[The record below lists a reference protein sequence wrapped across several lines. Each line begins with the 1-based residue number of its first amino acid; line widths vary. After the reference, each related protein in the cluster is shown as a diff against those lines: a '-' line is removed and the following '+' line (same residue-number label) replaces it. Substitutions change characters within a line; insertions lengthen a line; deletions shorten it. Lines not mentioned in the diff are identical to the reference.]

1 MRNDVVCV
9 GLTILDILGRPID
22 ALPEGG
28 KSQLIEQIRLTPA
41 GTAAGPV
48 VIAAKLG
55 MQATL
60 VGAVGKDGVGDF
72 LISALQQ
79 ENVVT
84 EYMQRRSEFP
94 TSATMLAVNS
104 QGHRPN
110 FHAVG
115 ASVFLELDDRQ
126 LERIQSSTYIH
137 WGGVGT
143 MLNLD
148 GAPSA
153 EILKTAKSKG
163 ATITCDF
170 IAPMEGT
177 RDALVA
183 VMPYVDYFMPSLEE
197 AMEVAETT
205 TMEDTAA
212 FFLNHGART
221 CILKCGAQGSVIVTG
236 ESITPIPAF
245 QIDVVDTTG
254 CGDAYCAGFIAG
266 LANGRNVEKS
276 CRFASAT
283 AALVATGL
291 GSDAGVTDFASV
303 QNAMENLPQLE
314 ISASFT

>member
-1 MRNDVVCV
+1 MKNDVVCV
-9 GLTILDILGRPID
+9 GLTIVDILGKPID

-28 KSQLIEQIRLTPA
+28 STTLIEQIRLTPA

-60 VGAVGKDGVGDF
+60 VGAVGEDGIGEF
-72 LISALQQ
+72 LISALQR

-84 EYMQRRSEFP
+84 EYLQLRSEFP

-104 QGHRPN
+104 QGQRPN

-153 EILKTAKSKG
+153 EILKAAKEKG
-163 ATITCDF
+163 AVITCDF
-170 IAPMEGT
+170 ISPMEGT
-177 RDALVA
+177 RDALIA

-205 TMEDTAA
+205 NLEDTAA
-212 FFLNHGART
+212 FFLGHGART
-221 CILKCGAQGSVIVTG
+221 CIFKCGAQGSVIATS
-236 ESITPIPAF
+236 ESTTSIPAF
-245 QIDVVDTTG
+245 QVDVVDTTG

-266 LANGRNVEKS
+266 LARQWSIEKS
-276 CRFASAT
+276 CRFATAT

-291 GSDAGVTDFASV
+291 GSDAGVVDFASV
-303 QNAMENLPQLE
+303 VNAMEKLQPLE
-314 ISASFT
+314 ISE